1 MAVTI
6 GAGSDAW
13 GIWHAE
19 HHPAQIPWARYLD
32 EVAEAGYRVVETG
45 NFGYLPRDPAVARR
59 ELATRGLMVPGGTF
73 FAAVSDRSRRAAVFE
88 GLDATAAWLAAIG
101 AGFLVLLDDF
111 CRDPETGERRGP
123 AQLDDAGFADFVDTM
138 HALARRARET
148 HGLRLVFHP
157 HCDATIEHE
166 VDIERLLEATD
177 PGLVGLCMDTGHHLY
192 SGGDPV
198 AFWRRWHARMP
209 YLHLK
214 SMNGRMLETVRRE
227 DLPWAAAVAR
237 GVTEEPARGAVDFE
251 GLAAALN
258 ESSYDGYAIVEQ
270 DMFPCDPAVP
280 LPLAK
285 RTIAYLR
292 TLEFTT

>member
-19 HHPAQIPWARYLD
+19 HPAQIPWERYLD
-32 EVAEAGYRVVETG
+32 EVAEAGYRVVEPG

-59 ELATRGLMVPGGTF
+59 ELAARGLTVPGGTF
-73 FAAVSDRSRRAAVFE
+73 FAAVSDRSRRAAVFK
-88 GLDATAAWLAAIG
+88 GLDETASWLAAIG
-101 AGFLVLLDDF
+101 AKFLVLLDDF
-111 CRDPETGERRGP
+111 YRDPATGEQSGP
-123 AQLDDAGFADFVDTM
+123 ARLDEAGFADFVDTA
-138 HALARRARET
+138 HGLARRTREA
-148 HGLRLVFHP
+148 HGLQLVFHP
-157 HCDATIEHE
+157 HCDATIEE
-166 VDIERLLEATD
+166 EADIARFLEATD
-177 PGLVGLCMDTGHHLY
+177 PGLVGLCMDTGHHVY
-192 SGGDPV
+192 SRGDPV
-198 AFWRRWHARMP
+198 AFWQRWHTRMP

-227 DLPWAAAVAR
+227 NLPWGVAVAR
-237 GVTEEPARGAVDFE
+237 GVTDEPARGAVDFE
-251 GLAAALN
+251 GLAAAL
-258 ESSYDGYAIVEQ
+258 SDTGYDGYAIVEQ

-292 TLEFTT
+292 TLGFTT